1 MDPIAKLIDSAPKIA
16 AGESLELENGKKTN
30 VDDLTGAF
38 NLMTNE
44 LRENLKE
51 VKNKSEIELFN
62 EFYKFQNNVELNDE
76 QKEYIEKIIKEVK
89 EN

>member
-1 MDPIAKLIDSAPKIA
+1 MDDSIILM
-16 AGESLELENGKKTN
+16 EKK
-30 VDDLTGAF
+30 D
-38 NLMTNE
+38 E
-44 LRENLKE
+44 LKE